1 MANGNLL
8 AELRVMAA
16 SDSLDEATYRRLML
30 AAMADVYQQ
39 GSDVAALIA
48 KLEAKHEEL
57 EQRVT
62 KLEGASK
69 WSERRDA
76 GSYVLSM
83 LAVLGAL
90 WKLKP

>member
-16 SDSLDEATYRRLML
+16 SDSLDETTYRRLML
-30 AAMADVYQQ
+30 AAMADVYSQ
-39 GSDVAALIA
+39 GTEVAALIE
-48 KLEAKHEEL
+48 KLKTDAEAL
-57 EQRVT
+57 EKRVT
-62 KLEGASK
+62 KLESASR

-76 GSYVLSM
+76 GSYLLSM
-83 LAVLGAL
+83 LAVLGSL